1 MPTPTRTRPA
11 GSAATLR
18 QTTPSSDIL
27 SQGIPFSEIADD
39 PVHLLLYG
47 TNGVGKTTLACQ
59 WAAEGPL
66 ALVSLEPAGNSG
78 GAKSVKRI
86 ENGTHFRFT
95 HSDKVLELGMRLL
108 EDNPF
113 STVVVDS
120 GSSLDSML
128 LTEVCGWDRADI
140 IRVGKGSKISTD
152 QYIERGERT
161 RKVLRP
167 YLDLKCTLIVIC
179 NEKDHNYKAD
189 AQSEGG
195 SRNPLVRDT
204 KIAAGGLQTESVLG
218 PAMSGGGAKWVG
230 DACDYICQLYVDKEY
245 RVEKRAVGKEGTANY
260 KVTEIA
266 HETGRWVRRLR
277 TSYHPNFV
285 ARVRSEV
292 PEVVPPYIEGSGPA
306 EMYRNFMRMVRGEP
320 QPGAEGGGGE

>member
-1 MPTPTRTRPA
+1 M
-11 GSAATLR
+11 
-18 QTTPSSDIL
+18 
-27 SQGIPFSEIADD
+27 
-39 PVHLLLYG
+39 LLYG

-66 ALVSLEPAGNSG
+66 ALVSLEPSGNAG

-86 ENGTHFRFT
+86 EGGTHFRFT
-95 HSDKVLELGMRLL
+95 SSDKVLELGMRLL
-108 EDNPF
+108 DENPF
-113 STVVVDS
+113 ATVVVDS

-128 LTEVCGWDRADI
+128 LTEVCGWDRADV
-140 IRVGKGSKISTD
+140 IRVGRQSKISTD
-152 QYIERGERT
+152 EYIDRGERT

-167 YLDLKCTLIVIC
+167 YLDLKCTLIIIC

-189 AQSEGG
+189 KTEQGG
-195 SRNPLVRDT
+195 TRNPLVRDT
-204 KIAAGGLQTESVLG
+204 KIAGGGLQIESVIG

-245 RVEKRAVGKEGTANY
+245 RTEVRKTGKEGTANY
-260 KVTEIA
+260 KETEVLI
-266 HETGRWVRRLR
+266 ETGKWVRRLR

-292 PEVVPPYIEGSGPA
+292 PEVVPDYIDGKNPRELY
-306 EMYRNFMRMVRGEP
+306 ENFMRMVRGEP
-320 QPGAEGGGGE
+320 QPGA